1 MRQVRSNNRSP
12 APMIGKLMLQMWI
25 TVAIFDLCFEEN
37 Q

>member
-1 MRQVRSNNRSP
+1 
-12 APMIGKLMLQMWI
+12 MIGKLMLQMWI